1 MKRTIVALL
10 ALCLL
15 LGLCA
20 CGNKKDATPDGNYIK
35 VFLAN
40 GETETLG
47 VGELPAMMQS
57 DLDAYNEK
65 YAENDME
72 MVTTITKIEWDYE
85 MNAFVRVNFE
95 GGWNCYIR
103 EDTPVLEELSNG
115 LTVKVAGTLIR
126 DGYTIY
132 GTQITVLEQ

>member
-1 MKRTIVALL
+1 MKKLIVMLL

-20 CGNKKDATPDGNYIK
+20 CGDKKEACTDGKYIK
-35 VFLAN
+35 VFLAD
-40 GETETLG
+40 GSTETLD
-47 VGELPAMMQS
+47 VGALPAMQES
-57 DLDAYNEK
+57 DLAAYNDK

-85 MNAFVRVNFE
+85 MNAFIRVNFE

-103 EDTPVLEELSNG
+103 EDVQVLEEIANG
-115 LTVKVAGTLIR
+115 QTVKVTGTLIR

-132 GTQITVLEQ
+132 GAQITVLQ